1 MPTEADNV
9 ITHEEVDESNENPTS
24 KREARRRKR
33 IRARSSHTDEEEA
46 IGDGEQHEHGCVM
59 CNTKLEEI
67 QGKLDKL
74 LSVLPEIQNLKIQV
88 ATLKNEKEELKE
100 SLEST
105 QAEVEAL
112 KQQAG
117 VTAAELKAATD
128 KIVKLDELERRVVK
142 QECFNRRN
150 NIKFFGISD
159 NEQES
164 SEDTEAVL
172 RAFLHREMKIPK
184 KHLDE
189 IEFERVHRIPTRVRE
204 ERINQHPR
212 PIIAKVSFFKDKQQI
227 KSHIKQLPRGKGF
240 GVADDFPKE
249 VDDIRKEL
257 YPVLKKAK
265 RDHKTAFFNVEKL
278 IIDKVV
284 YRGPETKKFT
294 LYGRIMDNS

>member
-1 MPTEADNV
+1 MSTEADNAKN
-9 ITHEEVDESNENPTS
+9 HEEADQSSEKIAK
-24 KREARRRKR
+24 KRESRRKKR
-33 IRARSSHTDEEEA
+33 MRAQGSQTDDEA
-46 IGDGEQHEHGCVM
+46 LSDGEQHEHGCSM
-59 CNTKLEEI
+59 CNTKLNDI

-74 LSVLPEIQNLKIQV
+74 LSVLPEIQDLKIQV
-88 ATLKNEKEELKE
+88 AKLEKEKEELRA

-105 QAEVEAL
+105 QAEVEVL
-112 KQQAG
+112 KEQAS
-117 VTAAELKAATD
+117 VTAATLKITTD
-128 KIVKLDELERRVVK
+128 KIVKLEELERRVVK

-164 SEDTEAVL
+164 PEDTEAVL
-172 RAFLHREMKIPK
+172 RNFLHKEMKLSK
-184 KHLDE
+184 KHLDD

-204 ERINQHPR
+204 EKINQHPR

-227 KSHIKQLPRGKGF
+227 KSHIKHLPKGKKF

-249 VDDIRKEL
+249 VDEIRKEL
-257 YPVLKKAK
+257 YPVLKQAK

-278 IIDKVV
+278 IIDKAV

-294 LYGRIMDNS
+294 LYGRIMDNI